1 MEQVIYGIF
10 LVSIGVFLYTYI
22 GYPCLLWILSFLF
35 SKKQTKNVSNIDG
48 ITVAVVIAAYN
59 EENSI
64 ADCLDAILA
73 SELEGVTLQIFVGS
87 DGSTDETN
95 AIVKEYERYFP
106 SVTLLAFP
114 RGGKNKTLNKIF
126 EQINHSLYPFVVLVD
141 ADIRVQKHTIQH
153 LLDKFTDNRVG
164 AVLARRTHSEINDS
178 NSTVIM
184 SEGVYHSLEVFIQKI
199 ESKIWSTVNTFG
211 PCYALRT
218 RLFTPIPSIAVCDD
232 FFITSSVNLQHK
244 CVVLAETAEVV
255 EVRDRSVQRDFKRR
269 IRTVSGGLATI
280 ASIPSI
286 LNPFSKWIGFF
297 MWSHKML
304 RWFTPLYLILILV
317 TSFLIETSFFSLY
330 FIAFE
335 LSILFLSLL
344 LFYLEDKV
352 EIPSKIKIFGY
363 FFSLNIAMIV
373 GITEFLQ
380 GKATSIW
387 SNEQQ

>member
-1 MEQVIYGIF
+1 MEQVIYSIF
-10 LVSIGVFLYTYI
+10 LVSIGIFLYTYI
-22 GYPCLLWILSFLF
+22 GYPCLLWLLSLLF
-35 SKKQTKNVSNIDG
+35 TTKQTKNVSKIQGNS
-48 ITVAVVIAAYN
+48 VAVVIAAYN
-59 EENSI
+59 EEDSI
-64 ADCLDAILA
+64 ADCIDAILA
-73 SELEGVTLQIFVGS
+73 SELEDINLHIFVGS

-95 AIVKEYERYFP
+95 AIVQEYEQYFP
-106 SVTLLAFP
+106 SVTLLPFP

-232 FFITSSVNLQHK
+232 FFITSSVNLQQK
-244 CVVLAETAEVV
+244 RVVLAENAEVV

-280 ASIPSI
+280 ASIPKI
-286 LNPFSKWIGFF
+286 LNPFSKWVGFF
-297 MWSHKML
+297 IWSHKML
-304 RWFTPLYLILILV
+304 RWFTPLYLVLILI

-373 GITEFLQ
+373 GISEFLQ

>member
-22 GYPCLLWILSFLF
+22 GYPCLLWILSLLF
-35 SKKQTKNVSNIDG
+35 SKKQTTHVTNIEG
-48 ITVAVVIAAYN
+48 ISVAVVIAAYN

-73 SELEGVTLQIFVGS
+73 SELNGVTLQIFVGS

-95 AIVKEYERYFP
+95 AIVQEYERYFP
-106 SVTLLAFP
+106 SVTLLPFP
-114 RGGKNKTLNKIF
+114 RGGKNKTLNKTF

-141 ADIRVQKHTIQH
+141 ADIRVQKNTIQQ

-218 RLFTPIPSIAVCDD
+218 RLFTPIPSLAVCDD

-244 CVVLAETAEVV
+244 CVVLAENAQVV

-280 ASIPSI
+280 ASIPTI

-304 RWFTPLYLILILV
+304 RWFTPLYLITILL
-317 TSFLIETSFFSLY
+317 TSFLLETSFFSLY

>member
-35 SKKQTKNVSNIDG
+35 SKKQSKNVSNIDG
-48 ITVAVVIAAYN
+48 ITVAIVIAAYN

-95 AIVKEYERYFP
+95 AIVQEYERYFP
-106 SVTLLAFP
+106 SVTLLPFP

-164 AVLARRTHSEINDS
+164 VVLARRTHSEINDS

>member
-1 MEQVIYGIF
+1 MEQVIQIIF
-10 LVSIGVFLYTYI
+10 FVSIGVFFYTYI
-22 GYPCLLWILSFLF
+22 GYPCVLWFLSLIFKTKQRS
-35 SKKQTKNVSNIDG
+35 SKSTIQG
-48 ITVAVVIAAYN
+48 ISVAVVIAAYN
-59 EENSI
+59 EEDSI

-73 SELEGVTLQIFVGS
+73 SELTDISLHIYIGS
-87 DGSTDETN
+87 DGSTDNTN
-95 AIVKEYERYFP
+95 SIVEDYAKYFP
-106 SVTLLAFP
+106 TITLLPFS
-114 RGGKNKTLNKIF
+114 RGGKNKTINTIF
-126 EQINHSLYPFVVLVD
+126 ERIDKNIFPFAVLID
-141 ADIRVQKHTIQH
+141 ADIRVQKHTIQN
-153 LLDKFTDNRVG
+153 LVTKFEENSVG

-184 SEGVYHSLEVFIQKI
+184 SEGVYHTLELFIQKY
-199 ESKIWSTVNTFG
+199 ESAIWSTVNTFG

-218 RLFTPIPSIAVCDD
+218 QLFTPIPSVAVCDD
-232 FFITSSVNLQHK
+232 FFITTSVNLQK
-244 CVVLAETAEVV
+244 QRVVLAENAEVV

-280 ASIPSI
+280 AAVSSI
-286 LNPFSKWIGFF
+286 LNPFSKWVGFF
-297 MWSHKML
+297 MWSHKLL
-304 RWFTPLYLILILV
+304 RWFTPLYLITIFIL
-317 TSFLIETSFFSLY
+317 SFLLPTSFFSIF

-335 LSILFLSLL
+335 ICVLLLSFL

-373 GITEFLQ
+373 GIREFLQ

>member
-106 SVTLLAFP
+106 SVTLLPFP
-114 RGGKNKTLNKIF
+114 RGGKNKTLNKIL

>member
-22 GYPCLLWILSFLF
+22 GYPCLLWILSLLF
-35 SKKQTKNVSNIDG
+35 SKKQTTHVTNIEG
-48 ITVAVVIAAYN
+48 ISVAVVIAAYN

-73 SELEGVTLQIFVGS
+73 SELNGVTLQIFVGS

-95 AIVKEYERYFP
+95 AIVQEYERYFP
-106 SVTLLAFP
+106 SVTLLPFP
-114 RGGKNKTLNKIF
+114 RGGKNKTLNKTF

-141 ADIRVQKHTIQH
+141 ADIRVQKNTIQQ

-218 RLFTPIPSIAVCDD
+218 RLFTPIPSLAVCDD

-244 CVVLAETAEVV
+244 CVVLAENAQVV

>member
-22 GYPCLLWILSFLF
+22 GYPCLLSILSFLF
-35 SKKQTKNVSNIDG
+35 SKKQTKNVSNLEG
-48 ITVAVVIAAYN
+48 ISVAVVIAAYN

-64 ADCLDAILA
+64 ADCIDAILA
-73 SELEGVTLQIFVGS
+73 SELEGVTLHIFVGS

-95 AIVKEYERYFP
+95 AIVQEYERYFP
-106 SVTLLAFP
+106 SVTLLPFP

>member
-1 MEQVIYGIF
+1 MEQVIYSIF

-22 GYPCLLWILSFLF
+22 GYPCLLWFLSFLF
-35 SKKQTKNVSNIDG
+35 TTKTTNNKSKIQG

-59 EENSI
+59 EEDSI
-64 ADCLDAILA
+64 ADCIDAILA
-73 SELEGVTLQIFVGS
+73 SELDGLTLQIFVGS
-87 DGSTDETN
+87 DGSTDDTN
-95 AIVKEYERYFP
+95 SIVQEYEGYFP
-106 SVTLLAFP
+106 SITLLSFP
-114 RGGKNKTLNKIF
+114 RGGKNKTINKVF
-126 EQINHSLYPFVVLVD
+126 EQIDESLYPFVVLID
-141 ADIRVQKHTIQH
+141 ADIRVQKHTIQN
-153 LLDKFTDNRVG
+153 LVSKFEENSVG

-184 SEGVYHSLEVFIQKI
+184 SEGVYHSLEVFIQKN
-199 ESKIWSTVNTFG
+199 ESRIWSTVNTFG
-211 PCYALRT
+211 PCYALR
-218 RLFTPIPSIAVCDD
+218 RSLFTPIPSIAVCDD
-232 FFITSSVNLQHK
+232 FFITSSVNLQQK
-244 CVVLAETAEVV
+244 RVVLAENAEVV
-255 EVRDRSVQRDFKRR
+255 EVRDRSVDRDFKRR

-280 ASIPSI
+280 ATIQSI
-286 LNPFSKWIGFF
+286 LNPFSKWVGFF

-304 RWFTPLYLILILV
+304 RWFTPFYLITIFI

-335 LSILFLSLL
+335 VSVLL
-344 LFYLEDKV
+344 LSMMLFYFEDKV

-363 FFSLNIAMIV
+363 FFSLNIAMLV

>member
-22 GYPCLLWILSFLF
+22 GYPCLLWILSLLF
-35 SKKQTKNVSNIDG
+35 SKKQTTHVTNIEG
-48 ITVAVVIAAYN
+48 ISVAVVIAAYN

-73 SELEGVTLQIFVGS
+73 SELNGVTLQIFVGS

-95 AIVKEYERYFP
+95 AIVQEYERYFP
-106 SVTLLAFP
+106 SVTLLPFS

-141 ADIRVQKHTIQH
+141 ADIRVQKNTIQQ

-218 RLFTPIPSIAVCDD
+218 RLFTPIPSLAVCDD

-244 CVVLAETAEVV
+244 CVVLAENAQVV

-280 ASIPSI
+280 ASIPTI

>member
-35 SKKQTKNVSNIDG
+35 SKKQTKNVSNLEG
-48 ITVAVVIAAYN
+48 ISVAVVIAAYN

-64 ADCLDAILA
+64 ADCLDTILA
-73 SELEGVTLQIFVGS
+73 SELEGVTLHIFVGS

-95 AIVKEYERYFP
+95 AIVQEYERYFP
-106 SVTLLAFP
+106 SVTLLPFP